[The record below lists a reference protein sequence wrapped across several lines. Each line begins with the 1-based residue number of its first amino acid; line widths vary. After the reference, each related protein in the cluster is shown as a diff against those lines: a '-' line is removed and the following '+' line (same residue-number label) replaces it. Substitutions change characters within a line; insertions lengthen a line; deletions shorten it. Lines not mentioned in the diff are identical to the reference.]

1 MREYLGLPSNTKKNA
16 ESEAHEHDAKR
27 AAQDA
32 KPWVDR
38 VARFGYAT
46 KGAVYSIVG
55 ALAIAAVT
63 GMGGRI
69 TDPPGALRTI
79 STEPFGWIVLGFV
92 AVGLGAYALWRLVQA
107 VIDPEGEGH
116 DASGI
121 AGRIGHGAGALG
133 YSLRLLPDS
142 W

>member
-1 MREYLGLPSNTKKNA
+1 MASNTKKNA
-16 ESEAHEHDAKR
+16 ESEAVGHDAKR

-32 KPWVDR
+32 SPWVER
-38 VARFGYAT
+38 VARFGHAT
-46 KGAVYSIVG
+46 KGAVYSAVG
-55 ALAIAAVT
+55 ALAVATVT

-69 TDPPGALRTI
+69 TDPPGALDTI

-92 AVGLGAYALWRLVQA
+92 VIGLGAYALWRLVQA
-107 VIDPEGEGH
+107 VVDPEGEGH